1 MHSNIQMRILFVTR
15 GFPSKE
21 DFMSGNYEAVQAQ
34 AIAAKGHDVSVIAI
48 KWKNPLHILERNRV
62 NHRVVDG
69 IHIYEC
75 IRIKMSIPHIYI
87 PKLERWVRQR
97 QFLSVFR
104 QYVKERGMPDV
115 VHAHMIH
122 YASPAMVLKKKYR
135 LPVVIT
141 EHWSQMNKENTHIR
155 IMNDTFSYFQADKV
169 ICVSD
174 ALAESIRK
182 KCHVDSIVIH
192 NMVSDQFF
200 ESQKIKHQEGSFK
213 FVAIGAL
220 RFVKRFDLLADAFYL
235 CHFPNHVSLEIVGD
249 GKERPLIE
257 SKIKQYNLEQQVRLV
272 GLKTP
277 EEVNELLGH
286 SDCLVLSS
294 RIETFAIVL
303 IEAMAK
309 GLPVIATRC
318 GGPDTFVR
326 PEDGLLVPNEDAEA
340 LAGAMTY
347 MKEHYQEYNA
357 EEIRRHCHDH
367 FSQDVI
373 AEKIIEVYQQV
384 IKK

>member
-75 IRIKMSIPHIYI
+75 IRIKMSIPHVFI

-141 EHWSQMNKENTHIR
+141 EHWSQMKEERTPRR
-155 IMNDTFSYFQADKV
+155 ILNDTSAYTQADQT

-174 ALAESIRK
+174 ALAESVRK

-192 NMVSDQFF
+192 NMVSDLFF
-200 ESQKIKHQEGSFK
+200 DSPKIKHQDGAFEL
-213 FVAIGAL
+213 VAIGSL
-220 RFVKRFDLLADAFYL
+220 CSVKRFDLLVEAFYR
-235 CHFPNHVSLEIVGD
+235 CRFPDHVTLQIVGD

-257 SKIKQYNLEQQVRLV
+257 SKIKQYHLEQQVRLV

-294 RIETFAIVL
+294 RSETFAIVL

>member
-1 MHSNIQMRILFVTR
+1 
-15 GFPSKE
+15 
-21 DFMSGNYEAVQAQ
+21 MSGNYEAVQAQ

-75 IRIKMSIPHIYI
+75 IRIKMSIPHVFI

>member
-1 MHSNIQMRILFVTR
+1 MRILFVTR

-75 IRIKMSIPHIYI
+75 IRIKMSIPHVFI

-141 EHWSQMNKENTHIR
+141 EHWSQMKEERTPRR
-155 IMNDTFSYFQADKV
+155 ILNDTSAYTQADQT

-174 ALAESIRK
+174 ALAESVRK

-192 NMVSDQFF
+192 NMVSDLFF
-200 ESQKIKHQEGSFK
+200 DSPKIKHQDGAFEL
-213 FVAIGAL
+213 VAIGSL
-220 RFVKRFDLLADAFYL
+220 CSVKRFDLLVEAFYR
-235 CHFPNHVSLEIVGD
+235 CRFPDHVTLQIVGD

-257 SKIKQYNLEQQVRLV
+257 SKIKQYHLEQQVRLV

-294 RIETFAIVL
+294 RSETFAIVL